1 MIWEYFWD
9 ENVKN
14 GVQRGVWSA
23 PGLLSIFHPSHFYLS
38 SLSKPH
44 FGHCRSFLFMSA
56 FHNAFEA
63 FLASPEDGVV
73 GGRPP
78 GGLTVTNPSPEAE
91 ISTTP
96 LRKSTRTRR
105 RRKFESSSSSGGSD
119 SVSTEPQQP
128 LCFPDLFY
136 FSFEVFPLP
145 SLL

>member
-1 MIWEYFWD
+1 
-9 ENVKN
+9 
-14 GVQRGVWSA
+14 
-23 PGLLSIFHPSHFYLS
+23 
-38 SLSKPH
+38 
-44 FGHCRSFLFMSA
+44 MSA

-73 GGRPP
+73 GGRGPP

-119 SVSTEPQQP
+119 SVSTES
-128 LCFPDLFY
+128 LNLFTLRI
-136 FSFEVFPLP
+136 FSIFPLKYFLCLHFCDIVT
-145 SLL
+145 LLFDTLLFD

>member
-1 MIWEYFWD
+1 
-9 ENVKN
+9 
-14 GVQRGVWSA
+14 
-23 PGLLSIFHPSHFYLS
+23 
-38 SLSKPH
+38 
-44 FGHCRSFLFMSA
+44 MSA

-73 GGRPP
+73 GGRGPP

-119 SVSTEPQQP
+119 SVSTEPQHN
-128 LCFPDLFY
+128 FI
-136 FSFEVFPLP
+136 FPLLISDWGKVKKSILVLRKNKCKWSSFTFLP
-145 SLL
+145 FALF

>member
-1 MIWEYFWD
+1 
-9 ENVKN
+9 
-14 GVQRGVWSA
+14 
-23 PGLLSIFHPSHFYLS
+23 
-38 SLSKPH
+38 
-44 FGHCRSFLFMSA
+44 MSA

-73 GGRPP
+73 GGRGPP
-78 GGLTVTNPSPEAE
+78 GGLAVTNPSPEAE

-119 SVSTEPQQP
+119 SVSTEPQH
-128 LCFPDLFY
+128 LYFPDLSY

>member
-1 MIWEYFWD
+1 MFWEYFWG

-14 GVQRGVWSA
+14 GLRRGVWSA
-23 PGLLSIFHPSHFYLS
+23 PGLQSIFHPSHFYLS

-44 FGHCRSFLFMSA
+44 SGHCRSFLFMSA

-73 GGRPP
+73 GGRGPP

-119 SVSTEPQQP
+119 SVSTEPQH
-128 LCFPDLFY
+128 LYFPDLSC
-136 FSFEVFPLP
+136 FSFAFTFVT
-145 SLL
+145 